1 MSDPSKLPSHQFLLN
16 PIKPLSPRASAL
28 QNHHQQQQQQSAMRS
43 SLPGDQ
49 NSCDSISPFDAKQQS
64 PLSAIPSSFLAQYAM
79 EGLLRV
85 PSTAPS
91 HHLAIPPRSPSSS
104 AASFTEGSE
113 ADNAHATASKSN
125 DASIFSMTDVVTRQ
139 QHVTELSGSD
149 SMMSVL
155 SPPLPPTS
163 SFSIS
168 SHKLINDITMTSSF
182 DQSSPLVFS
191 EEPDEFGVI
200 HFAEGRI
207 GTIHQ
212 KDLSHLVFDFPPL
225 HVESHA
231 ALTQC
236 FVSYLDLKS
245 VQSLASTSKTMREIV
260 LVMAASP
267 MNITV
272 HKPSAPLDSN
282 LGSPCELSFK
292 KWGRFFNGLTLH
304 RAPMVDKNTLPE
316 LLSLTPNLQ
325 RLNVHDLD
333 TNHWNDALMSKTLFS
348 SVPKVEELRLHCSDL
363 VAYEVSPY
371 TNIVQSLSKP
381 GGGLRF
387 LKKLTLFTRLD
398 AAGSAAL
405 TEYLNTSLLSR
416 HLVKLKLS
424 TTLISSPGGNDVLA
438 AVGSHGHIQKL
449 TIMRPEGMGEPIRKS
464 QCAVLAQVMVQ
475 NKNLFSIHLRR
486 AGMWTDTLAAL
497 VPSRPTPNI
506 RNIKLDSNSLA
517 YLSAAFFSEAMDNLL
532 SRLPN
537 LESLHLGNNQLD
549 SIQAIA
555 LAASISRHK
564 VNKLCNL
571 TLGSNDIG
579 DAGLRAICKALPPSM
594 KQLYLHGCD
603 IHDEGLE
610 SLREALDR
618 MPDVWGLGLNGNPI
632 SDAGVPTLSRAIRG
646 RTSLRDIGITLSDVT
661 DVGITH
667 LADAISTCDHLRF
680 IYLYTSGFKA
690 ATKISEVGKAYLRQ
704 RLPRFATAA
713 FDHRLSRYLK
723 TPQ

>member
-1 MSDPSKLPSHQFLLN
+1 MSQHADPSLKLP
-16 PIKPLSPRASAL
+16 
-28 QNHHQQQQQQSAMRS
+28 HHQNLTNPQSSRIS
-43 SLPGDQ
+43 FDQHSLVTNNLTTQ
-49 NSCDSISPFDAKQQS
+49 CDSKQQ
-64 PLSAIPSSFLAQYAM
+64 PLSAIPSSFLVQYAI
-79 EGLLRV
+79 EGHIRS
-85 PSTAPS
+85 PSNL
-91 HHLAIPPRSPSSS
+91 HLAIPRSPSSS

-113 ADNAHATASKSN
+113 TESVHATAESKS
-125 DASIFSMTDVVTRQ
+125 AEISYSSMTDVVQ
-139 QHVTELSGSD
+139 QEQHVPDLVLDD
-149 SMMSVL
+149 SHNLMTASN
-155 SPPLPPTS
+155 S
-163 SFSIS
+163 SSLLFN
-168 SHKLINDITMTSSF
+168 KNVNDITITSAY
-182 DQSSPLVFS
+182 DHSSALVISS
-191 EEPDEFGVI
+191 EVPDEFGII
-200 HFAEGRI
+200 HYPEGRI

-212 KDLSHLVFDFPPL
+212 KDLGQIEFDFPPL
-225 HVESHA
+225 HVETHA

-236 FVSYLDLKS
+236 FISYLDLKS
-245 VQSLASTSKTMREIV
+245 VQSLASTSKIMRSIV
-260 LVMAASP
+260 LLMAASP

-272 HKPSAPLDSN
+272 HKPSAPLDASP
-282 LGSPCELSFK
+282 GSPCELSFK
-292 KWGRFFNGLTLH
+292 TWGKFFSSLTLH
-304 RAPMVDKNTLPE
+304 RAPMVEKNTFPD
-316 LLSLTPNLQ
+316 LLALTPNLL

-333 TNHWNDALMSKTLFS
+333 SAHWNDALMSKTLVA

-363 VAYEVSPY
+363 VAYDITPY
-371 TNIVQSLSKP
+371 TQIVQSLSKL

-398 AAGSAAL
+398 AAGSTAL
-405 TEYLNTSLLSR
+405 TEYLNTPTLSR
-416 HLVKLKLS
+416 HLIKLKLS

-475 NKNLFSIHLRR
+475 NKSLYSLHLRR

-532 SRLPN
+532 SRLSN

-555 LAASISRHK
+555 LAASFTRHR

-661 DVGITH
+661 DAGIIH

-690 ATKISEVGKAYLRQ
+690 ATKISEVGKAYLRA

-713 FDHRLSRYLK
+713 FDHKLSRYLK

>member
-1 MSDPSKLPSHQFLLN
+1 MSQHADPSLKLPHHQNLTN
-16 PIKPLSPRASAL
+16 PQSPRISFD
-28 QNHHQQQQQQSAMRS
+28 QH
-43 SLPGDQ
+43 SLVTNNLTTQ
-49 NSCDSISPFDAKQQS
+49 CDSKQQ
-64 PLSAIPSSFLAQYAM
+64 PLSAIPSSFLVQYAI
-79 EGLLRV
+79 EGHIRS
-85 PSTAPS
+85 PSNL
-91 HHLAIPPRSPSSS
+91 HLAIPRSPSSS

-113 ADNAHATASKSN
+113 TESVHATAASKS
-125 DASIFSMTDVVTRQ
+125 AEISYSSMTDVVQ
-139 QHVTELSGSD
+139 QEQHVPDLVLDD
-149 SMMSVL
+149 SHNLMTAS
-155 SPPLPPTS
+155 TS
-163 SFSIS
+163 SSLLFN
-168 SHKLINDITMTSSF
+168 KNVNDITMTSAY
-182 DQSSPLVFS
+182 DHSSALVISS
-191 EEPDEFGVI
+191 EVPDEFGII
-200 HFAEGRI
+200 HYPEGRI

-212 KDLSHLVFDFPPL
+212 KDLGQIEFDFPPL
-225 HVESHA
+225 HVETHA

-236 FVSYLDLKS
+236 FISYLDLKS
-245 VQSLASTSKTMREIV
+245 IQSLASTSKIMRSIV
-260 LVMAASP
+260 LLMAASP

-272 HKPSAPLDSN
+272 HKPSAPLDASP
-282 LGSPCELSFK
+282 GSPCELSFK
-292 KWGRFFNGLTLH
+292 TWGKFFSSLTLH
-304 RAPMVDKNTLPE
+304 RAPMVEKNTFPD
-316 LLSLTPNLQ
+316 LLALTPNLL

-333 TNHWNDALMSKTLFS
+333 SAHWNDALMSKTLVA

-363 VAYEVSPY
+363 VAYDISPY
-371 TNIVQSLSKP
+371 TQIVQSLSKL

-398 AAGSAAL
+398 AAGSTAL
-405 TEYLNTSLLSR
+405 TEYLNTPTLSR
-416 HLVKLKLS
+416 HLIKLKLS

-475 NKNLFSIHLRR
+475 NKSLYSLHLRR

-497 VPSRPTPNI
+497 VPARPTPNI

-532 SRLPN
+532 SRLSN

-555 LAASISRHK
+555 LAASITRHK

-579 DAGLRAICKALPPSM
+579 DAGLHAICKALPPSM

-661 DVGITH
+661 DAGIIH

-690 ATKISEVGKAYLRQ
+690 ATKISEVGKAYLRA

-713 FDHRLSRYLK
+713 FDHKLSRYLK